1 VLPEHRG
8 HRLGLAMKLAT
19 HRRILHVYPECA
31 YVETGNAGVNA
42 AMKSVNDQLGY
53 RVVERCLDVQK
64 TLA

>member
-1 VLPEHRG
+1 MLPGHRG

-19 HRRILHVYPECA
+19 HRRLVELFPACG

-42 AMKSVNDQLGY
+42 AMNAVNERLGY

-64 TLA
+64 RL

>member
-1 VLPEHRG
+1 MPGHRG

-19 HRRILHVYPECA
+19 HRRLAELFPSCA

-42 AMKSVNDQLGY
+42 AMNAVNERLGY

-64 TLA
+64 RL